1 MPYAS
6 CPAVP
11 PKFFIDRDLGAI
23 AFPQKLQEAGLDVVT
38 SQEYYGIQ
46 VSQEV
51 PDEIWIKLTANKGW
65 VSISDDKFTQKE
77 LERETI
83 KKTGARCFVIEDG
96 TITAEEAANLVIDNL
111 GDIITICQELGPFL
125 CILLTNGG
133 IKRII

>member
-6 CPAVP
+6 YPAVL

-23 AFPQKLQEAGLDVVT
+23 AFPQKLREAKLEVVT
-38 SQEYYGIQ
+38 SQEYYGIE

-51 PDEIWIKLTANKGW
+51 PDEIWIKLAADKGW
-65 VSISDDKFTQKE
+65 VSISDDKFTKKE
-77 LERETI
+77 SERDTI
-83 KKTGARCFVIEDG
+83 IKYGARCFVIEDG
-96 TITAEEAANLVIDNL
+96 TMTAEEAANLVINNL
-111 GDIITICQELGPFL
+111 GEIITTCQELGPFL